1 MLLDADADK
10 SLQNNF
16 GFTPRQTVMGPFAEV
31 KPIYEMMKQQLG
43 PLGLELDMERL
54 EKTRPVIAMM
64 LQ

>member
-1 MLLDADADK
+1 
-10 SLQNNF
+10 
-16 GFTPRQTVMGPFAEV
+16 MGPFAEV
-31 KPIYEMMKQQLG
+31 KPIYEMMKQQLW